1 MSKREDASVTHP
13 RSRRLRRLQET
24 QELQVRTTHRRRR
37 LLTRSGVLAGFAV
50 AMVVYPM
57 VGTITPYAEA
67 DDAAEAMATAGVST
81 ASAASTLLSGGAAL
95 ESSELPLPS
104 VDESASALA
113 ASAEYIVATSLEGCD
128 PSQGWAGRNGRLEDG
143 SLCDLWNGVELRS
156 DAAVAL
162 AELNEQFKAAFGRDL
177 CVGNGYRTLAAQY
190 ATKRSQGYLA
200 ATPGTSVHGW
210 GLAIDLCGSD
220 DTGSAK
226 RWLEANGPIWG
237 WENPSWAKSSK
248 WEPWHWEYVPGTD
261 DLGVYESSYWSSSD
275 AYFSSD
281 D

>member
-1 MSKREDASVTHP
+1 MQS
-13 RSRRLRRLQET
+13 
-24 QELQVRTTHRRRR
+24 
-37 LLTRSGVLAGFAV
+37 
-50 AMVVYPM
+50 
-57 VGTITPYAEA
+57 
-67 DDAAEAMATAGVST
+67 
-81 ASAASTLLSGGAAL
+81 
-95 ESSELPLPS
+95 
-104 VDESASALA
+104 
-113 ASAEYIVATSLEGCD
+113 
-128 PSQGWAGRNGRLEDG
+128 
-143 SLCDLWNGVELRS
+143 
-156 DAAVAL
+156 
-162 AELNEQFKAAFGRDL
+162 LNEQFKAAFGRDL

-261 DLGVYESSYWSSSD
+261 DLGVYESSYWSRLRRVLLLRRLNDVDHRARTAAWLAGPSCVSPRS
-275 AYFSSD
+275 ATAKRSRRWSRRRRSPRA
-281 D
+281 

>member
-1 MSKREDASVTHP
+1 MSKREDGASAHP

-24 QELQVRTTHRRRR
+24 QELQVRTTHRRRK

-57 VGTITPYAEA
+57 VGTLTPHAEA
-67 DDAAEAMATAGVST
+67 NEVAQDLATST
-81 ASAASTLLSGGAAL
+81 APATSAASALLTGGAAL
-95 ESSELPLPS
+95 ESSDLPLPGI
-104 VDESASALA
+104 DESATALA
-113 ASAEYIVATSLEGCD
+113 ASAEYIVSSSLPNCD
-128 PSQGWAGRNGRLEDG
+128 PSEGWAGYNGKLTDS
-143 SLCDLWNGVELRS
+143 SLCTLWNGEVVRN

-162 AELNEQFKAAFGRDL
+162 AELNVQFKAVFGRDL
-177 CVGNGYRTLAAQY
+177 CVGNGYRTLASQY

-220 DTGSAK
+220 DTGATK
-226 RWLEANGPIWG
+226 RWLEANGPVWG
-237 WENPSWAKSSK
+237 WENPSWAKSRK

-261 DLGVYESSYWSSSD
+261 DLGVYESNYWSNTGAYRSSD
-275 AYFSSD
+275 
-281 D
+281 

>member
-1 MSKREDASVTHP
+1 MSKRDDASVAHP

-24 QELQVRTTHRRRR
+24 QELQVRTTHRRRKF
-37 LLTRSGVLAGFAV
+37 LTRTGVLSGFV
-50 AMVVYPM
+50 LAMVVYPM

-67 DDAAEAMATAGVST
+67 NEAAEAIAVGTTPAS
-81 ASAASTLLSGGAAL
+81 SAASALLTGGAAL
-95 ESSELPLPS
+95 ESSELPLPT
-104 VDESASALA
+104 VDESATALA
-113 ASAEYIVATSLEGCD
+113 ASAEYIVSSNLPNCD
-128 PSQGWAGRNGRLEDG
+128 PTAGWGGFNGKLEAR
-143 SLCDLWNGVELRS
+143 SLCTLWNGVQVRS

-162 AELNEQFKAAFGRDL
+162 AELNVQFKAVFGRDL

-220 DTGSAK
+220 DTGATK
-226 RWLEANGPIWG
+226 RWLEANGSVWG
-237 WENPSWAKSSK
+237 WENPSWAKSQK

-261 DLGVYESSYWSSSD
+261 DLGVYGASYWSNTGAYRSST
-275 AYFSSD
+275 
-281 D
+281 